1 MNNHANEL
9 DNREEMDNFLETY
22 NLPSLIKDKINNL
35 NRPIT
40 RSEIEFVKQIKQQTK
55 QLLANRSPGL
65 DAYISKFYQ
74 IYKEELIP
82 ILELFQEK

>member
-9 DNREEMDNFLETY
+9 DNWEEMEYFLETY

-55 QLLANRSPGL
+55 
-65 DAYISKFYQ
+65 
-74 IYKEELIP
+74 
-82 ILELFQEK
+82 